1 MSKRALKKYLNELPA
16 EALQEQIFEL
26 YDRLKE
32 VKEFYNFVFNP
43 NEDKRL
49 DEAKFKINKEYF
61 PPSNRRPKKRR
72 SIAQNSI
79 KNFQKLGVD
88 PQVITEL
95 MVFNLETICRSAT
108 MREIYQESFYKSTLK
123 SFKET
128 INYSRENSTFNTISN
143 RLKNLIDRINTE
155 DWMNRFAFF
164 ELMEDGW

>member
-1 MSKRALKKYLNELPA
+1 MSKRALKKYLDELPA
-16 EALQEQIFEL
+16 EAVHEQILEL

-43 NEDKRL
+43 NEDRRL

-61 PPSNRRPKKRR
+61 PPSKRRPKKRR
-72 SIAQNSI
+72 SIAQNII

-88 PQVITEL
+88 PKVITEL

-123 SFKET
+123 SFKDT
-128 INYSRENSTFNTISN
+128 IDYSHENSTYNGVSN
-143 RLKNLIDRINTE
+143 RIKILIDQINSQ
-155 DWMNRFAFF
+155 DWMNRFAFRDLL
-164 ELMEDGW
+164 EEGW